1 MNNMDFL
8 DKDIN
13 VLRLSAVRRGLLKDT
28 LKTFVCKKG
37 ARLYSRLFLVLN
49 GETEFVFFDNAGN
62 SKKVQAK
69 AKDIVYLPDDAAYTS
84 FWKNEDEIDYISIEF
99 KLQDNENNSVLLND
113 EITVIATDKYNIFV
127 GLFEDLYSS
136 YTLGALGY
144 KLKIRSIFFE
154 ILTNIAF
161 ENTRNDIKSI
171 DRSMLKGILYL
182 ENNYMEEISV
192 KELAKMSNMC
202 ETGFRAKFHKIKGM
216 SPIEYKNYLRIKRA
230 SELFKNEEYTVS
242 LAAETVNIPDICYFS
257 KLFKRHMGVSPRE
270 YRSSLK

>member
-1 MNNMDFL
+1 MDFW
-8 DKDIN
+8 DRDIN
-13 VLRLSAVRRGLLKDT
+13 VLRLSAVRRGLLKDA

-37 ARLYSRLFLVLN
+37 TRLYSRLFLVLN
-49 GETEFVFFDNAGN
+49 GETEFVFFDNSGN
-62 SKKVQAK
+62 SKTVKAK

-84 FWKNEDEIDYISIEF
+84 SWQNKDEIDYISIEF
-99 KLQDNENNSVLLND
+99 KLEDNEKNPILLND
-113 EITVIATDKYNIFV
+113 EITVIATDKYNMFV
-127 GLFEDLYSS
+127 SLFEDFYSS

-144 KLKIRSIFFE
+144 KLKTRSIFFE

-161 ENTRNDIKSI
+161 ENTRNDIKNI
-171 DRSMLKGILYL
+171 DRTMLKGILYL

-230 SELFKNEEYTVS
+230 SELLKNEDYTVS

-270 YRSSLK
+270 YKSSHK

>member
-1 MNNMDFL
+1 MNNMDFW
-8 DKDIN
+8 DRDIN
-13 VLRLSAVRRGLLKDT
+13 VLRLSAVRRGLLKDA

-37 ARLYSRLFLVLN
+37 TRLYSRLFLVLN
-49 GETEFVFFDNAGN
+49 GETEFVFFDNSGN
-62 SKKVQAK
+62 CKTVKAK

-84 FWKNEDEIDYISIEF
+84 SWQNKDEIDYISIEF
-99 KLQDNENNSVLLND
+99 KLEDNEKNPILLND
-113 EITVIATDKYNIFV
+113 EITVIATDKYNMFV
-127 GLFEDLYSS
+127 SLFEDFYSL

-144 KLKIRSIFFE
+144 KLKTRSIFFE

-161 ENTRNDIKSI
+161 ENTRNDIKNI
-171 DRSMLKGILYL
+171 DRTMLKGILYL

-230 SELFKNEEYTVS
+230 SELLKNEDYTVS
-242 LAAETVNIPDICYFS
+242 LSAETVNIPDICYFS

-270 YRSSLK
+270 YKSSHK